1 MNRSEPRRR
10 GTAQQRRPRP
20 PMPCGAARALAVA
33 LLLAA
38 GHAGQFAAQGQAADA
53 MAADPVPWQTL
64 ARQMRPATGVGY
76 YAYVK
81 HRKPPGTKLFPCPAI
96 PAGGNPP
103 PGEYLM
109 QIVLVPSVEAF
120 TQPPYAALMVHWG
133 AIRARLTYVEKDGTT
148 KLQQRDPLVEPIAG
162 SLSNWNLKVGL
173 DENIWGRDANDAH
186 SFHSHA
192 LPFLMPLL
200 TKVGA
205 ASDYDSK
212 ETQEVAL
219 LRALCGE
226 NGIKVVDYRN
236 VGEVELYRLHRLLAA
251 EDDEITALDALPWLR
266 VFLDPGAD
274 PASERP
280 DLAGLLAL
288 TQGDG
293 GFVRSQYLHGKP
305 SAVHALLFQAFRQE
319 AQAKVPKPPAEPA
332 PMPSARERQDLVE
345 AAAKSAC
352 AGLAGTD
359 KYEDCWKTTV
369 APGVWNKRESAGC
382 NDKPDPKACLTAWAA
397 TAAAAEF
404 AAYRA
409 ALEAAQAA
417 AGAEQEDDEAQGKP
431 RLASTMWLLP
441 IALALL
447 AVVVWRL
454 DQRRTA
460 AEREKRK
467 APAVPYGHLDP
478 GRADG
483 NRGLLNPVLGWVK
496 RKEEE
501 RTEHQA
507 RRDADDAPHREQR
520 SATGSP
526 AGAGGDTPFD
536 GLAGHTA
543 PASEQ
548 ATRLDGLERQIAH
561 VAEQAAQFSALL
573 DRLRHE
579 SLSAKP
585 KLDGLE
591 RQIAHVADQLAK
603 LNARLDRDEGA
614 SANRGAASDAA
625 FEAAVAAAVERV
637 TDALRREFVRPDDL
651 NKAINQTKQEAKQ
664 WTVIQKKV
672 DALEALS
679 EKLGEY
685 VKKLNERLKHVE
697 SKSPSRGSAP
707 RAPTKP
713 ELDDLLH
720 TLDDPIR
727 WDGNWQSGAPAQRG
741 PEDSAAPAATPSA
754 PAAEEASIGAVISRF
769 ERLLGRID
777 DTHGED
783 EPGGQDR

>member
-1 MNRSEPRRR
+1 
-10 GTAQQRRPRP
+10 
-20 PMPCGAARALAVA
+20 MPCGAARALAVA

-38 GHAGQFAAQGQAADA
+38 GHAGQVAAQGQAADA

-64 ARQMRPATGVGY
+64 ARQMRPATGVAY

-133 AIRARLTYVEKDGTT
+133 AVRARLAYSQKGSATEIR
-148 KLQQRDPLVEPIAG
+148 QRDPLVEPAAG
-162 SLSNWNLKVGL
+162 SSSDWKLKVTPG
-173 DENIWGRDANDAH
+173 ENLWGISNGGVH
-186 SFHSHA
+186 HFHSRA
-192 LPFLMPLL
+192 LPFLMPLV
-200 TKVGA
+200 TQVGA
-205 ASDYDSK
+205 AKDNDSK

-226 NGIKVVDYRN
+226 NGINVVDQAN
-236 VGEVELYRLHRLLAA
+236 VGEVELYRLHRLLEA
-251 EDDEITALDALPWLR
+251 DGDQITALDALPWLR

-274 PASERP
+274 PAAERL

-293 GFVRSQYLHGKP
+293 GFVRSQYLQGKP

-319 AQAKVPKPPAEPA
+319 AQAKVPRPPAEPA
-332 PMPSARERQDLVE
+332 PMPSARERQDIVE

-359 KYEDCWKTTV
+359 KYEDCWMMTV
-369 APGVWNKRESAGC
+369 APGVWNKRDTAGC
-382 NDKPDPKACLTAWAA
+382 DNKRDPRACLTDWAA
-397 TAAAAEF
+397 SAAAAEF
-404 AAYRA
+404 APYRA

-417 AGAEQEDDEAQGKP
+417 AGAEEEDDEAQDRP
-431 RLASTMWLLP
+431 RLASTMWLLLP

-447 AVVVWRL
+447 ALLVWRL
-454 DQRRTA
+454 A
-460 AEREKRK
+460 AEREKRQ

-483 NRGLLNPVLGWVK
+483 NRGLLNPVLGWL
-496 RKEEE
+496 RREEDE
-501 RTEHQA
+501 STEQQA